1 MEIIQEITGKYQ
13 TNVYLLYDEE
23 TKKAVMID
31 PGERVTEIERII
43 EEKALEVE
51 RILLTHGHLDHISE
65 VDYYQEKYGAKLGA
79 YVDEKDLLLD
89 PALNLTRTLD
99 KQVKLTCDEY
109 YHDGDRI
116 DPFDIQVVHTPGH
129 TEGSCS
135 YLVGENLFAGDTLFY
150 QSAGRWDLPT
160 GNLGHLMSSL
170 EKLLAPENEWI
181 VYSGHGQATDTT
193 FERLT
198 NPFSPYQ

>member
-65 VDYYQEKYGAKLGA
+65 VDYYQEKYGA
-79 YVDEKDLLLD
+79 VFSLL
-89 PALNLTRTLD
+89 
-99 KQVKLTCDEY
+99 
-109 YHDGDRI
+109 
-116 DPFDIQVVHTPGH
+116 
-129 TEGSCS
+129 
-135 YLVGENLFAGDTLFY
+135 
-150 QSAGRWDLPT
+150 W
-160 GNLGHLMSSL
+160 HL
-170 EKLLAPENEWI
+170 
-181 VYSGHGQATDTT
+181 
-193 FERLT
+193 
-198 NPFSPYQ
+198 